1 MNLLAWNCRRLG
13 NPQTVQVFAQRWDP
27 KIIFLSETKLKKRN
41 MEKEKEKAGFKN
53 GLIILCIGRSG
64 GLVLLWKKDILVEV
78 QGYLNHYIDA
88 IVTDSSSGFI

>member
-13 NPQTVQVFAQRWDP
+13 NPQTVHIFAQRWDP

-88 IVTDSSSGFI
+88 IVTDSSYGFI